1 MKIMDEFKAFAMRG
15 NVIDLAVWVVIWGA
29 FWKIVSSLVADVI
42 TPVVWILIGWI
53 DFKTLWYTVNNLK
66 WETVTI
72 AYGIFLQSLFDFLII
87 AFSIFMVVKLINK
100 AQEKVI
106 KKHKAEEKKEEIK
119 KADDILL
126 LEEIR
131 DLLKWDKKEKIIKLP
146 EIKEIKEVKEDK
158 EVKKEV
164 KNEVVKEIELKVAP
178 KRIIT
183 KKAPA
188 KKTVSKSKTTTTK
201 KIVK

>member
-42 TPVVWILIGWI
+42 TPVVWILIWWI
-53 DFKTLWYTVNNLK
+53 DFKTLWYAVNNLK
-66 WETVTI
+66 WEKVTI
-72 AYGIFLQSLFDFLII
+72 SYWVFLQSLFDFLII

-106 KKHKAEEKKEEIK
+106 RKQKAEEKKEEIK

-131 DLLKWDKKEKIIKLP
+131 DLLKWDKKEKIT
-146 EIKEIKEVKEDK
+146 EE
-158 EVKKEV
+158 KEV
-164 KNEVVKEIELKVAP
+164 KNEVVKEIEVKVAP
-178 KRIIT
+178 KRIIK

-188 KKTVSKSKTTTTK
+188 KKTVSKSKTTKTK